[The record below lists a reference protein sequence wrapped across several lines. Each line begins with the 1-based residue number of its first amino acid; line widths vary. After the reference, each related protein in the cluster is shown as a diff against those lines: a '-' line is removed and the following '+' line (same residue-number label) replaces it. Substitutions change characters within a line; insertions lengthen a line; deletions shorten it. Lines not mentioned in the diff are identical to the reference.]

1 MRALSFGVTPRMLQ
15 RSVLFALCFSL
26 CFSPVF
32 IYGQG
37 RGLIRGDQV
46 TILYEEPWKEAAQE
60 VADAYPTAKRD
71 VEQKL
76 RWTANFNV
84 KVVLVR
90 DSKVFQ
96 EMVGSALFAAY
107 AVPESNL
114 IVIDQS
120 KMSVSPFTIEVTLE
134 HELCHLLLHDHLK
147 GKDIPKWLEEG
158 VCTWVSQGIA
168 EIMMEQKRSLLNEA
182 LLAGRVIPLRALS
195 RVFPRDR
202 ESLPLAYEES
212 KSIVSYIVETHGLE
226 GLLDTLRRVREGHPW
241 EEAVQE
247 ALEIPLDELEQSW
260 AESLKKRLTWLT
272 YLINNLYEI
281 LFFVAAV
288 LAICGA
294 WRALRKKRA
303 YMKSEDEENGG
314 SPG

>member
-1 MRALSFGVTPRMLQ
+1 MLQ
-15 RSVLFALCFSL
+15 RSILFSFCLSL
-26 CFSPVF
+26 CVPPVF
-32 IYGQG
+32 IYGQEKS
-37 RGLIRGDQV
+37 LLRGDHV
-46 TILYEEPWKEAAQE
+46 MVLYEEPWKEAAQE
-60 VADAYPTAKRD
+60 AVDAYSMAKRD

-76 RWTANFNV
+76 GWAANFTP
-84 KVVLVR
+84 KVFLVR

-107 AVPESNL
+107 AVPESKL

-120 KMSVSPFTIEVTLE
+120 KMSVSPFTIEVTLK

-158 VCTWVSQGIA
+158 VCAWVSQGIV

-182 LLAGRVIPLRALS
+182 LLAGRLIPLRSLS
-195 RVFPRDR
+195 RGFPRDR

-212 KSIVSYIVETHGLE
+212 KSIVSYMVETHGLE
-226 GLLDTLRRVREGHPW
+226 GLLETLRRVRAGHPW
-241 EEAVQE
+241 EEAVQG
-247 ALEIPLDELEQSW
+247 ALGIPFDELEQSW
-260 AESLKKRLTWLT
+260 AESLKKRLTWFT

-294 WRALRKKRA
+294 WRAFRKKRA
-303 YMKSEDEENGG
+303 YMKSEEEEDGG
-314 SPG
+314 LAE

>member
-1 MRALSFGVTPRMLQ
+1 MLQ
-15 RSVLFALCFSL
+15 RSVLFAFCLSL
-26 CFSPVF
+26 CGSPVF
-32 IYGQG
+32 LYGQE
-37 RGLIRGDQV
+37 RVLLRGDQV

-60 VADAYPTAKRD
+60 VADAYPIARRD

-76 RWTANFNV
+76 RWAATFSP

-120 KMSVSPFTIEVTLE
+120 RMSVRPFTIGVTLK
-134 HELCHLLLHDHLK
+134 HELCHLLLHDELK

-158 VCTWVSQGIA
+158 VCAWVSQGIA

-195 RVFPRDR
+195 RGFPRDR
-202 ESLPLAYEES
+202 ESLALAYEES
-212 KSIVSYIVETHGLE
+212 TSIVSYMVETHRLE
-226 GLLDTLRRVREGHPW
+226 GLLETLRWVQEGHPW
-241 EEAVQE
+241 EEAVQG
-247 ALEIPLDELEQSW
+247 ALGIPFDELERSW
-260 AESLKKRLTWLT
+260 AESLKKRLTWFT

-281 LFFVAAV
+281 LFFLAAV

-303 YMKSEDEENGG
+303 YMKSEEEENGG
-314 SPG
+314 SPE

>member
-1 MRALSFGVTPRMLQ
+1 MSQ
-15 RSVLFALCFSL
+15 RFVLLAFCLSL
-26 CFSPVF
+26 CVSPVF
-32 IYGQG
+32 IYGQE
-37 RGLIRGDQV
+37 RGLLSGDQV
-46 TILYEEPWKEAAQE
+46 TIVYEEPWKETAQE
-60 VADAYPTAKRD
+60 VANAYSTAKRD

-76 RWTANFNV
+76 RWAANFSA

-120 KMSVSPFTIEVTLE
+120 RMSVRPFTIEVTLK
-134 HELCHLLLHDHLK
+134 HELCHLLLHNHLK

-158 VCTWVSQGIA
+158 VCAWVSQGIA
-168 EIMMEQKRSLLNEA
+168 EILMEQKRSLLNEA
-182 LLAGRVIPLRALS
+182 LLSGRVLPLRALS
-195 RVFPRDR
+195 RGFPRDR

-212 KSIVSYIVETHGLE
+212 KSMVSYMVETHGLE
-226 GLLDTLRRVREGHPW
+226 ALLETLRWVRQGHPW
-241 EEAVQE
+241 EEAIQG
-247 ALEIPLDELEQSW
+247 ALGIPFDELERSW
-260 AESLKKRLTWLT
+260 AESLKKRLTWFT

-288 LAICGA
+288 LAICGS
-294 WRALRKKRA
+294 WRALRRKRA
-303 YMKSEDEENGG
+303 YMKSEDQENGG
-314 SPG
+314 SPE

>member
-1 MRALSFGVTPRMLQ
+1 MLQ
-15 RSVLFALCFSL
+15 RFVVLAFCFSL
-26 CFSPVF
+26 CVSTEFV
-32 IYGQG
+32 YGQQRSLL
-37 RGLIRGDQV
+37 RGEEV

-60 VADAYPTAKRD
+60 VAAAYSIAKRE
-71 VEQKL
+71 VEQTL
-76 RWTANFNV
+76 RLAADFSP

-90 DSKVFQ
+90 DSNVFR
-96 EMVGSALFAAY
+96 EMAGSPLFAAY
-107 AVPESNL
+107 AIPESNL

-120 KMSVSPFTIEVTLE
+120 KMSVSPFTIEVTLK
-134 HELCHLLLHDHLK
+134 HEFCHLMLHDYLK
-147 GKDIPKWLEEG
+147 AKDIPKWLEEG

-195 RVFPRDR
+195 RGFPRDR

-212 KSIVSYIVETHGLE
+212 KSIVSYMVETYGLE
-226 GLLDTLRRVREGHPW
+226 GLLETLRSVRQGQPW
-241 EEAVQE
+241 EDAIHG
-247 ALEIPLDELEQSW
+247 ALAISFDELERNW
-260 AESLKKRLTWLT
+260 TETLKKRLTWFT

-294 WRALRKKRA
+294 WRALRKKKA
-303 YMKSEDEENGG
+303 YMKSEEEENGD
-314 SPG
+314 SPE

>member
-1 MRALSFGVTPRMLQ
+1 MLQ
-15 RSVLFALCFSL
+15 RSVLFAFCLSL
-26 CFSPVF
+26 CVSPVLL
-32 IYGQG
+32 YGQE
-37 RGLIRGDQV
+37 RGLLRGDQV

-60 VADAYPTAKRD
+60 AANAYPTAKRD
-71 VEQKL
+71 VEEKL
-76 RWTANFNV
+76 GWTASFNS

-90 DSKVFQ
+90 DSKAFQ

-107 AVPESNL
+107 AVPEENL

-120 KMSVSPFTIEVTLE
+120 RMSVRPFTIEVTLK

-158 VCTWVSQGIA
+158 VCVWVSEGIA

-195 RVFPRDR
+195 RGFPRDR

-212 KSIVSYIVETHGLE
+212 KSVVSYMVETHGLE
-226 GLLDTLRRVREGHPW
+226 GLLETLRWVRQGHPW
-241 EEAVQE
+241 EEAVQG
-247 ALEIPLDELEQSW
+247 ALGIPFDELERSW

-281 LFFVAAV
+281 IFFLAAV
-288 LAICGA
+288 LAVFGS

-303 YMKSEDEENGG
+303 YMKSEEEENGG
-314 SPG
+314 SPE

>member
-1 MRALSFGVTPRMLQ
+1 MLQ
-15 RSVLFALCFSL
+15 RSVLFAFCLSL
-26 CFSPVF
+26 CVSPVF
-32 IYGQG
+32 LYGQE
-37 RGLIRGDQV
+37 RGFLRGDQV

-60 VADAYPTAKRD
+60 VADAYSIAKRD

-76 RWTANFNV
+76 RWVANFSP
-84 KVVLVR
+84 KVVLVG

-107 AVPESNL
+107 AVPQENL

-120 KMSVSPFTIEVTLE
+120 RMSVSPFTIEVTLK

-158 VCTWVSQGIA
+158 ICVWASEGIA
-168 EIMMEQKRSLLNEA
+168 EIMMDQKRSLLNEA

-195 RVFPRDR
+195 RGFPRDR
-202 ESLPLAYEES
+202 ESLTLAYEES
-212 KSIVSYIVETHGLE
+212 KSIVSYMVATHGLE
-226 GLLDTLRRVREGHPW
+226 GLLETLRWVRGGHPW
-241 EEAVQE
+241 EEAVQG
-247 ALEIPLDELEQSW
+247 ALGISFYELEQSW
-260 AESLKKRLTWLT
+260 AQSLKKRLTWVT

-281 LFFVAAV
+281 LFFLAAV
-288 LAICGA
+288 LAVCGS

-303 YMKSEDEENGG
+303 YMKSEEEENGG
-314 SPG
+314 SPE